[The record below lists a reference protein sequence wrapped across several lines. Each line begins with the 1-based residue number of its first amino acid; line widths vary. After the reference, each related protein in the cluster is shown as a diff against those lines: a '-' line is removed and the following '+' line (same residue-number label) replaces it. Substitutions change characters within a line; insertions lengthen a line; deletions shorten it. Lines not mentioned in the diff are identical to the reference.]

1 MLLPLADWPQRA
13 PDLGIA
19 GLRLRPLRDADA
31 THWYA
36 YLRDD
41 NVTGHTSWQLDGPD
55 ALAPLIRGYADPAA
69 SHCVRLAIVEADDRL
84 IGTIGFNEITPGA
97 RRAEIAYD
105 LAPSHWRRGI
115 ASRAC
120 EAMTAW
126 ALQTLGPDAGAGHGA
141 GHQYRL
147 GRRAGTLPFPPRRAA
162 APLPAGARRAAP
174 FLDVRAHL
182 AARAG
187 RRRMR
192 LARLSVPVGPALPGR
207 DPLFPREP

>member
-41 NVTGHTSWQLDGPD
+41 NVTRHTSWQLDGPD

-84 IGTIGFNEITPGA
+84 IGTIGFNEITLGA

-126 ALQTLGPDAGAGHGA
+126 ALQTLG
-141 GHQYRL
+141 
-147 GRRAGTLPFPPRRAA
+147 
-162 APLPAGARRAAP
+162 
-174 FLDVRAHL
+174 
-182 AARAG
+182 
-187 RRRMR
+187 
-192 LARLSVPVGPALPGR
+192 LARVQATVLDTNTASAGVLERCHFHREGLLHHYRQVRGEPRHFWMYARIWPPALVGA
-207 DPLFPREP
+207 ECG